1 MKTNPTKTK
10 LITFISLILSGIVAF
25 AAPAPIDVSH
35 YTAPIRVACVGDS
48 ITAGAGAEGKPYP
61 KQLQALLGD
70 KWLVNNYGVGGRTL
84 LKKGDHPYWIEKNFT
99 FAHDFKPDV
108 VIIML
113 GTNDTKAQNW
123 VHEDEL
129 SADYKDLIE
138 SFKNLDSKPRIF
150 ICRPCP
156 VVGAGKYGINEANLD
171 IEIPVIDKVAA
182 DEGVDEIDMHA
193 ALPGNTATQPDTVHP
208 NAAGSALMAQA
219 AANVLTGKT
228 TP

>member
-1 MKTNPTKTK
+1 MTLASRVV
-10 LITFISLILSGIVAF
+10 LIIEDE
-25 AAPAPIDVSH
+25 PQ
-35 YTAPIRVACVGDS
+35 IRRV
-48 ITAGAGAEGKPYP
+48 
-61 KQLQALLGD
+61 L
-70 KWLVNNYGVGGRTL
+70 RTL
-84 LKKGDHPYWIEKNFT
+84 LELEQFRVIEAET
-99 FAHDFKPDV
+99 AERGLIEASTHKPDV

>member
-84 LKKGDHPYWIEKNFT
+84 LKKGDHP
-99 FAHDFKPDV
+99 
-108 VIIML
+108 
-113 GTNDTKAQNW
+113 
-123 VHEDEL
+123 
-129 SADYKDLIE
+129 S
-138 SFKNLDSKPRIF
+138 
-150 ICRPCP
+150 
-156 VVGAGKYGINEANLD
+156 
-171 IEIPVIDKVAA
+171 
-182 DEGVDEIDMHA
+182 
-193 ALPGNTATQPDTVHP
+193 
-208 NAAGSALMAQA
+208 
-219 AANVLTGKT
+219 
-228 TP
+228 